1 VLICADVERDLS
13 RSLHKLTARLDRAA
27 DNFLRA
33 EAGVSYARF
42 LALYLVGSEGANTQR
57 ALADRL
63 GVTEPSVSRMVRV
76 LAEAELLETMRDPL
90 GGNRNRLRLTAAGEE
105 LVARSGMDLEERL
118 ARLVENAG
126 VPYRTYLT
134 HTKRLLAALETPPA
148 SQERRPAGS
157 SARSRER
164 GHA

>member
-1 VLICADVERDLS
+1 VERDLS

-27 DNFLRA
+27 DAFLRA

-42 LALYLVGSEGANTQR
+42 LALYLVGSEGADTQR

-76 LAEAELLETMRDPL
+76 LAEAGLLEPTPDPR
-90 GGNRNRLRLTAAGEE
+90 GGNRTRLRLTAAGEQ
-105 LVARSGMDLEERL
+105 LVTRWGMDLEERL
-118 ARLVENAG
+118 ARLLETAG

-134 HTKRLLAALETPPA
+134 HTARLLAALETSPA
-148 SQERRPAGS
+148 SQQRQPAAG
-157 SARSRER
+157 SARSRAR
-164 GHA
+164 GRA